1 MTIANR
7 RCAVL
12 GQPIAHSLSPVLH
25 NAAYRALGFEHW
37 HYDKNEVGEDG
48 LDAFLKTLDPTWA
61 GLSLTMPL
69 KKTIQPYGM
78 PSNRWA
84 KELEVANTAV
94 FDWTKTTIDA
104 DGSWPH
110 GKPEIKLYNT
120 DVIGIVLAFGH
131 AFGHTFGRPF
141 GQLEASSNI
150 IDGSQALVIGNGNT
164 AASALAAC
172 TMMPGIKHIVV
183 AARRP
188 GKNSSLR
195 QVSSKFIDTPEP
207 LREIVLDDA
216 QTLCHELMRSAI
228 VINTIPGHAAD
239 QVAAMLADARASN
252 AQAGALCGTLL
263 DVVYDPRPT
272 NLMQV
277 WREGGGTALGG
288 EEMLLYQA
296 LVQVLL
302 MTGIWAN
309 DYLSD
314 GGVIP
319 PAGISGDI
327 LEQAMRTALEEVLQ

>member
-1 MTIANR
+1 MTIANQ

-25 NAAYRALGFEHW
+25 NAAYRALGLDQW
-37 HYDKNEVGEDG
+37 RYDKCEVGEEG

-69 KKTIQPYGM
+69 KKTIQPYGV

-94 FDWTKTTIDA
+94 FDWTKATTDA

-131 AFGHTFGRPF
+131 AL
-141 GQLEASSNI
+141 GQSGTSSNTV
-150 IDGSQALVIGNGNT
+150 DGRQALVIGNGNT
-164 AASALAAC
+164 AASAVAAC
-172 TMMPGIKHIVV
+172 TMMPGIEHIVV
-183 AARRP
+183 AARHP
-188 GKNSSLR
+188 GRNPALK
-195 QVSSKFIDTPEP
+195 QVAGKFIDSPEP
-207 LREIVLDDA
+207 LHEIVLDDA
-216 QTLCHELMRSAI
+216 QTLCHELEESSI

-239 QVAAMLADARASN
+239 HVARMLADALASN
-252 AQAGALCGTLL
+252 AQAAALCGTLL

-272 NLMQV
+272 KLMQA
-277 WREGGGTALGG
+277 WRDGGGAALGG

-296 LVQVLL
+296 LVQVQL
-302 MTGIWAN
+302 MTGIWTADCFSERN
-309 DYLSD
+309 DPLRAVQD
-314 GGVIP
+314 T
-319 PAGISGDI
+319 DT
-327 LEQAMRTALEEVLQ
+327 LEHAMRTALEEALR

>member
-1 MTIANR
+1 MTIASQ

-25 NAAYRALGFEHW
+25 TAAYRALGLEQW
-37 HYDKNEVGEDG
+37 RYDKREVGEEG

-69 KKTIQPYGM
+69 KKTIQPYGV

-94 FDWTKTTIDA
+94 FDWTKAAADA

-131 AFGHTFGRPF
+131 ALGHAL
-141 GQLEASSNI
+141 GQSQSEGSSNTI
-150 IDGSQALVIGNGNT
+150 GGSQALVIGNGNT
-164 AASALAAC
+164 AASAVAAC
-172 TMMPGIKHIVV
+172 TMMPGIEHIVV
-183 AARRP
+183 AARHP
-188 GKNSSLR
+188 GKNPSLR
-195 QVSSKFIDTPEP
+195 QVAGKFIDAPEP

-216 QTLCHELMRSAI
+216 QTLCHELEESSI

-239 QVAAMLADARASN
+239 HVAAVLADALASN
-252 AQAGALCGTLL
+252 AQAGALCGALL

-272 NLMQV
+272 KLMQV

-302 MTGIWAN
+302 MTGIWTT
-309 DYLSD
+309 DRLSERD
-314 GGVIP
+314 DPLLAVEDT
-319 PAGISGDI
+319 DI
-327 LEQAMRTALEEVLQ
+327 LEHAMRTALEEALR

>member
-1 MTIANR
+1 MTIASQ

-25 NAAYRALGFEHW
+25 NAAYRALGFEQW
-37 HYDKNEVGEDG
+37 RYDKREVGEEG
-48 LDAFLKTLDPTWA
+48 LDAFLKSLDPTWA

-69 KKTIQPYGM
+69 KKTIQPYGV

-94 FDWTKTTIDA
+94 FDWTKAAADA

-131 AFGHTFGRPF
+131 ALGHAF
-141 GQLEASSNI
+141 GQSQSEGSSNTI
-150 IDGSQALVIGNGNT
+150 GGSQALVIGNGNT
-164 AASALAAC
+164 AASAVAAC
-172 TMMPGIKHIVV
+172 TMMPGIEHIVV
-183 AARRP
+183 AARHP
-188 GKNSSLR
+188 GKNPSLR
-195 QVSSKFIDTPEP
+195 QVAGKFIDAPEP

-216 QTLCHELMRSAI
+216 QTLCHELEESSI

-239 QVAAMLADARASN
+239 HVAAVLADALASN
-252 AQAGALCGTLL
+252 AQAGALCGALL

-272 NLMQV
+272 KLMQV
-277 WREGGGTALGG
+277 WRDGGGTALGG

-302 MTGIWAN
+302 MTGIWTT
-309 DYLSD
+309 DRLSERD
-314 GGVIP
+314 DPLLAVEDT
-319 PAGISGDI
+319 DI
-327 LEQAMRTALEEVLQ
+327 LEHAMRTALEEALR